1 MNPCVKNEK
10 NEKKT
15 NAIKNS
21 GTRNYI
27 INQIQMKQNYKTTLQ
42 FDEYTIQMEQYI
54 QDIMNLQNQNPTK
67 SLYKIVDDYIKNI

>member
-1 MNPCVKNEK
+1 MNPCVKS
-10 NEKKT
+10 EKKI

-42 FDEYTIQMEQYI
+42 YDEYTIQMEQYI

-67 SLYKIVDDYIKNI
+67 SLYKIVDEYIKNI

>member
-10 NEKKT
+10 KI

-21 GTRNYI
+21 GTKNYI

-67 SLYKIVDDYIKNI
+67 SLYKIVDEYIKNI